1 MSETAIHLDNVSKAF
16 NGNAVLEN
24 VSLDVKTGE
33 AFCLLG
39 RSGTGKSVTLKII
52 IGLIHPDSG
61 SVFIEDDDVQQLDR
75 ENLMRVRKNIGFL
88 FQNAALFDSISLAEN
103 LAFPLRR
110 RGDKDEA
117 QIQETVR
124 AKLAAVGMEN
134 DGDKMPA
141 DLSGGMRKRAGLARA
156 LVMDPSILLIDE
168 PSSGLDRITAQE
180 IYGLLAKQK
189 ELQKTLVI
197 VTHDAAGVRPFADRM
212 CMLDQ
217 GHVAACG
224 PPDELLKSTDKLVAA
239 LAGGDVT

>member
-1 MSETAIHLDNVSKAF
+1 MSEAAIRLDNVSKAF
-16 NGNAVLEN
+16 GGRTVLEKI
-24 VSLDVKTGE
+24 SLEVQTGE

-52 IGLIHPDSG
+52 IGLIQPDFG
-61 SVFIEDDDVQQLDR
+61 DVFIEEDDVQHLDR
-75 ENLMRVRKNIGFL
+75 ENLMRVRKKIGFL

-110 RGDKDEA
+110 RGDTDEGK
-117 QIQETVR
+117 IQETVR
-124 AKLAAVGMEN
+124 AKLAEVGMEN

-156 LVMDPSILLIDE
+156 LVMDPAILLVDE

-180 IYGLLAKQK
+180 IYELLAKQK
-189 ELQKTLVI
+189 EQKKTLVI

-217 GHVAACG
+217 GQIAACG
-224 PPDELLKSTDKLVAA
+224 APDELLKSEDKLVAA
-239 LAGGDVT
+239 LAGGSVT

>member
-1 MSETAIHLDNVSKAF
+1 MSESAIRLESVSKAF
-16 NGNAVLEN
+16 NGRAVVDH
-24 VSLDVKTGE
+24 VSLDIQKGE
-33 AFCLLG
+33 AFCMLG

-52 IGLIHPDSG
+52 MGLIRPDSG
-61 SVFIEDDDVQQLDR
+61 NVFVEDEEIQELDR
-75 ENLMRVRKNIGFL
+75 ESLMRARKKIGFL

-103 LAFPLRR
+103 IAFPLRR

-117 QIQETVR
+117 KIREIVQS
-124 AKLAAVGMEN
+124 KLADVGMEN

-156 LVMDPSILLIDE
+156 LVMNPAILLVDE
-168 PSSGLDRITAQE
+168 PSSGLDRITADE
-180 IYGLLAKQK
+180 IYELLSKQK
-189 ELQKTLVI
+189 EQKKTMVI

-217 GHVAACG
+217 GHIVACG
-224 PPDELLKSTDKLVAA
+224 SPEELQKSSDKLVLA